1 VQREYAL
8 PAAEAYRLV
17 SEDDRRPL
25 LVMRECEQCK
35 GTDHALLSKDLDN
48 EQTVLLTRWFRCVKL
63 PPNVLTENHP
73 FTALFARSKPGERI
87 PHLFFSS
94 ADGSNRQELPGDQT
108 QAQLWEM
115 MFGILERD
123 YVGDAKKAVKEMR
136 ALLVQMDR
144 VDNLDLELRA
154 RLDREIDKNGPESPK
169 VKKMTK
175 EIDDLKQE
183 REALVARE
191 KALRAKA
198 LQLMKPAAPAKAAV
212 GAGSDAR

>member
-1 VQREYAL
+1 
-8 PAAEAYRLV
+8 
-17 SEDDRRPL
+17 
-25 LVMRECEQCK
+25 
-35 GTDHALLSKDLDN
+35 
-48 EQTVLLTRWFRCVKL
+48 
-63 PPNVLTENHP
+63 
-73 FTALFARSKPGERI
+73 
-87 PHLFFSS
+87 
-94 ADGSNRQELPGDQT
+94 
-108 QAQLWEM
+108 
-115 MFGILERD
+115 
-123 YVGDAKKAVKEMR
+123 MR